1 MKVLIVYAHQ
11 EAQSFNAALLARS
24 VEVLTARGH
33 EVRISDLYA
42 MGFNPVA
49 TAGDFCERRFPERLQ
64 YDREQKHNYQKSS
77 LSEDISGEIEKLF
90 WCDLL
95 ILQFSL
101 W

>member
-33 EVRISDLYA
+33 QVRVSDLYA

-49 TAGDFCERRFPERLQ
+49 TAGDFGERRFPERLQ
-64 YDREQKHNYQKSS
+64 YDREQKHNYQRDS
-77 LSEDISGEIEKLF
+77 LSSDISGEI
-90 WCDLL
+90 
-95 ILQFSL
+95 
-101 W
+101 